1 MAMDGGG
8 MAKDGGGMAKMM
20 NVFILLANFHD
31 Q

>member
-1 MAMDGGG
+1 MDGGG